1 MFTPPINGEAKKAI
15 VFDEKFKEK
24 KPLKLI

>member
-1 MFTPPINGEAKKAI
+1 MFKPPINGETKKAI